1 MFELF
6 RAGGPLMW
14 VILLC
19 SLVALTIILE
29 RMLKLRKSQVAPAN
43 LKDQIVELIRSG
55 KVSNDKIELVRDH
68 SPLGYVFAA
77 GLSNLSRGKEEMK
90 EALEEAGKHVVHRL
104 GRYLNTLGTIASI
117 TPLIGLL
124 GTVIGMIKVFTAI
137 TAVGVGDPTVLS
149 GGISEALITTA
160 AGLSVG
166 IPCLMF
172 YRFFRSRIS
181 ELTVT
186 LEENALILVD
196 LAKTEAPAPA
206 APPAAKPKPSTTRST
221 ATRRRTRTATKTKQV
236 T

>member
-14 VILLC
+14 IILLC
-19 SLVALTIILE
+19 SLVALAIIFE
-29 RMLKLRKSQVAPAN
+29 RLIALRKRQVAPSTLRGQIIDLAN
-43 LKDQIVELIRSG
+43 SG
-55 KVSNDKIELVRDH
+55 KITRERVQKVREH
-68 SPLGYVFAA
+68 SPLGQVLAA
-77 GLSNLSRGKEEMK
+77 GLENVHHGEQAMRES
-90 EALEEAGKHVVHRL
+90 LEESGKVVVHRL

-137 TAVGVGDPTVLS
+137 TANGVGDPTVLS

-172 YRFFRSRIS
+172 YRHFRGKIV
-181 ELTVT
+181 ELTVS
-186 LEENALILVD
+186 LEEEALAFLESQ
-196 LAKTEAPAPA
+196 KEG
-206 APPAAKPKPSTTRST
+206 
-221 ATRRRTRTATKTKQV
+221 
-236 T
+236 

>member
-14 VILLC
+14 IILIC
-19 SLVALTIILE
+19 SLIAVTIIFE
-29 RMLKLRKSQVAPAN
+29 RLITLRRKQVVPQS
-43 LKDQIVELIRSG
+43 LHKQIIDLVLAD
-55 KVSNDKIELVRDH
+55 KVSKDKIDVIRNH
-68 SPLGYVFAA
+68 SPLGYIYAA
-77 GLSNLSRGKEEMK
+77 GLINLPHGHDHVR
-90 EALEEAGKHVVHRL
+90 EALEEAGKTVVHRL

-137 TAVGVGDPTVLS
+137 TTNGVGDPTILS

-172 YRFFRSRIS
+172 YRYLKSRIS
-181 ELTVT
+181 ELAVD
-186 LEENALILVD
+186 LEESALAL
-196 LAKTEAPAPA
+196 LEAS
-206 APPAAKPKPSTTRST
+206 KR
-221 ATRRRTRTATKTKQV
+221 
-236 T
+236 

>member
-14 VILLC
+14 VILAC
-19 SLVALTIILE
+19 SLMALTIVFE
-29 RMLKLRKSQVAPAN
+29 RMLTLRRSVVAPVN
-43 LKDQIVELIRSG
+43 LDEQVFDLIRNG
-55 KVSNDKIELVRDH
+55 TVTADKIEVIRNH
-68 SPLGYVFAA
+68 SPLGRLYAS
-77 GLSNLSRGKEEMK
+77 GLANIGHGVDAMK
-90 EALEEAGKHVVHRL
+90 EALEETGKQIVHRMS
-104 GRYLNTLGTIASI
+104 RYLNTLGTIASI

-172 YRFFRSRIS
+172 YRYFRSRIQ
-181 ELTVT
+181 ELTVV
-186 LEENALILVD
+186 LEEHALDMVD
-196 LAKTEAPAPA
+196 LVKMGQAKTP
-206 APPAAKPKPSTTRST
+206 
-221 ATRRRTRTATKTKQV
+221 TKTSARAASKGA
-236 T
+236 

>member
-14 VILLC
+14 IILLC
-19 SLVALTIILE
+19 SVIALTIIFE
-29 RMLKLRKSQVAPAN
+29 RMLALRKAKVAPENFGA
-43 LKDQIVELIRSG
+43 QV
-55 KVSNDKIELVRDH
+55 IELLNSNKVTNERIEVIRKH
-68 SPLGYVFAA
+68 SPLGGVLAA
-77 GLSNLSRGKEEMK
+77 GLSNVSHGKDDIK
-90 EALEEAGKHVVHRL
+90 EALEEAGKHAVHNM

-172 YRFFRSRIS
+172 YRYFRSRIN
-181 ELTVT
+181 ELTVL
-186 LEENALILVD
+186 LEEHALALVD
-196 LAKTEAPAPA
+196 AVKNRAPVGETV
-206 APPAAKPKPSTTRST
+206 KK
-221 ATRRRTRTATKTKQV
+221 
-236 T
+236 

>member
-14 VILLC
+14 IILLC
-19 SLVALTIILE
+19 SVIALTIIFE
-29 RMLKLRKSQVAPAN
+29 RILALRKAKVVPENFGAQVIDMLNSNKVTAERIA
-43 LKDQIVELIRSG
+43 VIR
-55 KVSNDKIELVRDH
+55 KH
-68 SPLGYVFAA
+68 SPVGSVLAA
-77 GLSNLSRGKEEMK
+77 GLSNISHGKEDIK
-90 EALEEAGKHVVHRL
+90 EALEEAGKLAVHNL

-172 YRFFRSRIS
+172 YRYFRSRIN
-181 ELTVT
+181 ELTVI
-186 LEENALILVD
+186 LEENALALVD
-196 LAKTEAPAPA
+196 AYKNKNLTQNIVK
-206 APPAAKPKPSTTRST
+206 K
-221 ATRRRTRTATKTKQV
+221 
-236 T
+236 

>member
-14 VILLC
+14 VILAC
-19 SLVALTIILE
+19 SLIALTIIFE
-29 RMLKLRKSQVAPAN
+29 RLLTLRKAQVVPN
-43 LKDQIVELIRSG
+43 GLREQVVELAIKG
-55 KVSNDKIELVRDH
+55 KVTQDKIEVVREH
-68 SPLGYVFAA
+68 SPLGSVYAV
-77 GLSNLSRGKEEMK
+77 GLKNIPHGVEAMREAVEEQGKQ
-90 EALEEAGKHVVHRL
+90 VVHRL

-137 TAVGVGDPTVLS
+137 TANGVGDPTVLS

-172 YRFFRSRIS
+172 YRYFKSRIN
-181 ELTVT
+181 ELTVL
-186 LEENALILVD
+186 LEDNALALID
-196 LAKTEAPAPA
+196 TQK
-206 APPAAKPKPSTTRST
+206 
-221 ATRRRTRTATKTKQV
+221 
-236 T
+236 

>member
-1 MFELF
+1 
-6 RAGGPLMW
+6 MW
-14 VILLC
+14 IILLC
-19 SLVALTIILE
+19 SLVALTIIFE
-29 RMLKLRKSQVAPAN
+29 RALTLRRKNVAPDS
-43 LKDQIVELIRSG
+43 LLEQIV
-55 KVSNDKIELVRDH
+55 DLVRNNNVTVERIEVVRTH
-68 SPLGYVFAA
+68 SPLGQVFAA
-77 GLSNLSRGKEEMK
+77 GLSTMSHGTDDMK
-90 EALEEAGKHVVHRL
+90 EAVEEAGKRVVHRL

-172 YRFFRSRIS
+172 YRFFRSKIM
-181 ELTVT
+181 ELTVV

-196 LAKTEAPAPA
+196 QVKRSTPAS
-206 APPAAKPKPSTTRST
+206 KPKTTRKK
-221 ATRRRTRTATKTKQV
+221 ATKRSPVTKKADS
-236 T
+236 

>member
-14 VILLC
+14 IILLC
-19 SLVALTIILE
+19 SLVALTIIFE
-29 RMLKLRKSQVAPAN
+29 RLLTLRTRQVAPRN
-43 LKDQIVELIRSG
+43 LRDQI
-55 KVSNDKIELVRDH
+55 IELAQSGRVTPERISKVREH
-68 SPLGYVFAA
+68 SPLGRVFAA
-77 GLSNLSRGKEEMK
+77 GLDNLHRGEDAMR
-90 EALEEAGKHVVHRL
+90 EALEETGKVVVHRL

-137 TAVGVGDPTVLS
+137 TASGVGDPTVLS

-172 YRFFRSRIS
+172 YRHFRGKIA
-181 ELTVT
+181 ELAVT
-186 LEENALILVD
+186 LEEEALAL
-196 LAKTEAPAPA
+196 LESQK
-206 APPAAKPKPSTTRST
+206 S
-221 ATRRRTRTATKTKQV
+221 
-236 T
+236 

>member
-14 VILLC
+14 IILLC
-19 SLVALTIILE
+19 SLVALAIIFE
-29 RMLKLRKSQVAPAN
+29 RLIALRKRQVAPSTLRGQIIDLAN
-43 LKDQIVELIRSG
+43 SG
-55 KVSNDKIELVRDH
+55 KITRERVQKVREH
-68 SPLGYVFAA
+68 SPLGQVLAA
-77 GLSNLSRGKEEMK
+77 GLENVHHGEQAMRES
-90 EALEEAGKHVVHRL
+90 LEESGKVVVHRL

-137 TAVGVGDPTVLS
+137 TANGVGDPTVLS

-172 YRFFRSRIS
+172 YRHFRGKIENKLLYIFFVVLFYNKKRSHFH
-181 ELTVT
+181 V
-186 LEENALILVD
+186 LEDFI
-196 LAKTEAPAPA
+196 P
-206 APPAAKPKPSTTRST
+206 
-221 ATRRRTRTATKTKQV
+221 
-236 T
+236 

>member
-14 VILLC
+14 AILIC
-19 SLVALTIILE
+19 SIVALTIIFE
-29 RMLKLRKSQVAPAN
+29 RLLTLRAKQIAPSN
-43 LKDQIVELIRSG
+43 LREKI
-55 KVSNDKIELVRDH
+55 IELAHSGQVTTEKIDVVRQH
-68 SPLGYVFAA
+68 SPLGAVFAA
-77 GLSNLSRGKEEMK
+77 GLSNIQYGPEAMR
-90 EALEEAGKHVVHRL
+90 EALEEQGKKTVHKL

-137 TAVGVGDPTVLS
+137 TVSGVGDPTVLS

-172 YRFFRSRIS
+172 YRHFRGRIS
-181 ELTVT
+181 ELAVL
-186 LEENALILVD
+186 LEENALALLD
-196 LAKTEAPAPA
+196 TQKA
-206 APPAAKPKPSTTRST
+206 
-221 ATRRRTRTATKTKQV
+221 
-236 T
+236 

>member
-14 VILLC
+14 IILLC
-19 SLVALTIILE
+19 SVIALTIIFE
-29 RMLKLRKSQVAPAN
+29 RMVALRKAKVVPENFGAQVIDMLN
-43 LKDQIVELIRSG
+43 SNKVTVERIAVIR
-55 KVSNDKIELVRDH
+55 KH
-68 SPLGYVFAA
+68 SPLGSVLAA
-77 GLSNLSRGKEEMK
+77 GLSNISHGKEDIK
-90 EALEEAGKHVVHRL
+90 EALEEAGKLAVHNL

-172 YRFFRSRIS
+172 YRYFRSRIN
-181 ELTVT
+181 ELTVL
-186 LEENALILVD
+186 LEEDALALVD
-196 LAKTEAPAPA
+196 AYKNMKLTQNIVK
-206 APPAAKPKPSTTRST
+206 K
-221 ATRRRTRTATKTKQV
+221 
-236 T
+236 

>member
-14 VILLC
+14 IILLC
-19 SLVALTIILE
+19 SLLALTIIFE
-29 RMLKLRKSQVAPAN
+29 RLLTLRRSMVAPSSLGEQVN
-43 LKDQIVELIRSG
+43 EIVRAGSVTVD
-55 KVSNDKIELVRDH
+55 KVDVIRDH
-68 SPLGYVFAA
+68 SPLGRVYAA
-77 GLSNLSRGKEEMK
+77 GLANMQHGPDAMK
-90 EALEEAGKHVVHRL
+90 ESIEEAGKGVVHRM

-172 YRFFRSRIS
+172 YRYFRSRIL
-181 ELTVT
+181 ELTVV
-186 LEENALILVD
+186 LEEHALDLVE
-196 LAKTEAPAPA
+196 LVKSSEPAVA
-206 APPAAKPKPSTTRST
+206 EKS
-221 ATRRRTRTATKTKQV
+221 ATKKHLNRRPKKNT
-236 T
+236 TS

>member
-14 VILLC
+14 VILVC
-19 SLVALTIILE
+19 SLIALTIVFE
-29 RMLKLRKSQVAPAN
+29 RLLTLRKAQVVPKG
-43 LKDQIVELIRSG
+43 LREQVVELASKG
-55 KVSNDKIELVRDH
+55 KVTQDKIDVVRDH
-68 SPLGYVFAA
+68 SPLGAVYAA
-77 GLSNLSRGKEEMK
+77 GLKNIPHGVDSMR
-90 EALEEAGKHVVHRL
+90 EALEEQGKQVVHRL

-137 TAVGVGDPTVLS
+137 TANGVGDPTVLS

-172 YRFFRSRIS
+172 YRHFKSRIN
-181 ELTVT
+181 ELTVL
-186 LEENALILVD
+186 LEDNALALLD
-196 LAKTEAPAPA
+196 TQK
-206 APPAAKPKPSTTRST
+206 
-221 ATRRRTRTATKTKQV
+221 
-236 T
+236 

>member
-14 VILLC
+14 IILVC
-19 SLVALTIILE
+19 SLAALTIIFE
-29 RMLKLRKSQVAPAN
+29 RMLTLRKKQVVPAS
-43 LKDQIVELIRSG
+43 LRAQIVDLASSG
-55 KVSNDKIELVRDH
+55 KVTDEKIEVIRNH
-68 SPLGYVFAA
+68 SPLGMIYAA
-77 GLSNLSRGKEEMK
+77 GLANLPYGIDTMR
-90 EALEEAGKHVVHRL
+90 EAIEEAGKQVVHGL

-137 TAVGVGDPTVLS
+137 TVSGVGDPTVLS

-172 YRFFRSRIS
+172 YRFFRSRIA
-181 ELTVT
+181 ELSVS
-186 LEENALILVD
+186 LEENALAL
-196 LAKTEAPAPA
+196 LETQKF
-206 APPAAKPKPSTTRST
+206 AKPSVSKR
-221 ATRRRTRTATKTKQV
+221 K
-236 T
+236 